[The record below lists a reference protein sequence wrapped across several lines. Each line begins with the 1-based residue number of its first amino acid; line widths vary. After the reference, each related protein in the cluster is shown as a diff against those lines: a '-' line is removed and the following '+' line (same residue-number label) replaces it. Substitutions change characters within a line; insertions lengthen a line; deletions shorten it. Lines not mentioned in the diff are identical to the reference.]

1 MSKGLLVKKTIKSLL
16 EEASEKRG
24 LKRSLGPFNLVAMGI
39 GAIIG
44 AGIFV
49 LSGQAAAEYAGPGI
63 VFSFL
68 LVAII
73 CGFVALCYAEFASL
87 IPIAGSAYSYA
98 YVTMGEFIAWI
109 IGWSLTLEY
118 LFSAST
124 IAVGWSGYFTSF
136 LNDLGVS
143 IPAALATTPLA
154 YDPAAGWEAT
164 GSLINLPAV
173 LIVLLVGILISVG
186 IKMAATVNTI
196 LGILKVAVIL
206 LFIVCGIAFVNTDN
220 WQPFIPANTGMFG
233 QFGWSGV
240 LRGAGVVFFAFIGFD
255 AVSTLAQEAKD
266 PQKNMP
272 IGMLGSL
279 GISTIVYI
287 AVALVMTGIV
297 SYTMLNVSDPIAVA
311 VNALGENFRWLRYV
325 TKIAII
331 AGLTTGVLVMLLGQS
346 RIFYIMAHDGLLP
359 SIFGKIHHKFST
371 PFASTMILT
380 VAGAL
385 VAGIFPVG
393 ILGQLVNM
401 GTLFPF
407 AIVCF
412 GVLILRYK
420 QPLLHRPFKTPL
432 VPWIPL
438 IGTLGCLGLMV
449 SLPGVTWFQMLA
461 WMALGCVIYFNY
473 GKKHSKIRMRG

>member
-1 MSKGLLVKKTIKSLL
+1 MSKGLFAKKTIKSLL
-16 EEASEKRG
+16 DEASEKRG
-24 LKRSLGPFNLVAMGI
+24 LKRSLGPFNLIAMGI

-49 LSGQAAAEYAGPGI
+49 LSGQAAAEFAGPAI
-63 VFSFL
+63 VYSFI
-68 LVAII
+68 LVAIA
-73 CGFVALCYAEFASL
+73 CVFVALCYAEFASL

-124 IAVGWSGYFTSF
+124 IAVGWSGYF
-136 LNDLGVS
+136 VS
-143 IPAALATTPLA
+143 LLSDFGISVPSAIAKTPLS
-154 YDPAAGWEAT
+154 YDASTGWVAT
-164 GSLINLPAV
+164 GSIINLPAM
-173 LIVLLVGILISVG
+173 LIVICMGVLISVG
-186 IKMAATVNTI
+186 IKMAAAFNTF
-196 LGILKVAVIL
+196 LGILKIGVIL
-206 LFIVCGIAFVNTDN
+206 LFIACGIIYVNVDN
-220 WQPFIPANTGMFG
+220 WQPFIPENTGVFG
-233 QFGWSGV
+233 QFGWSGI

-279 GISTIVYI
+279 GISAIVYI
-287 AVALVMTGIV
+287 AVALVLTGIV
-297 SYTMLNVSDPIAVA
+297 SYTMLNVPDPIAVA
-311 VNALGENFRWLRYV
+311 VNALGDNFKWLRFV
-325 TKIAII
+325 TKIAIM

-346 RIFYIMAHDGLLP
+346 RIFYIMSHDGLLP
-359 SIFGKIHHKFST
+359 KVFGKIHEKFST
-371 PFASTMILT
+371 PFLSTMIIT
-380 VAGAL
+380 AVGAL

-393 ILGQLVNM
+393 ILGQLVSI

-412 GVLILRYK
+412 GVLVLRYK
-420 QPLLHRPFKTPL
+420 QPLLHRPFKTPF

-438 IGTLGCLGLMV
+438 IGTFSCITLMV
-449 SLPGVTWFQMLA
+449 SLPGVTWLQMLG
-461 WMALGCVIYFNY
+461 WMAIGCVIYFNY
-473 GKKHSKIRMRG
+473 SKKNSKIRAKG